1 MGGGDQ
7 ITGSWKKKSIDKFY
21 DCVFGT
27 EKVEIFL
34 QYLQNV
40 DVIMLND
47 PQRSYLLISDQF
59 PIGLENYRFILITSW
74 KSN

>member
-47 PQRSYLLISDQF
+47 PQRSTY
-59 PIGLENYRFILITSW
+59 
-74 KSN
+74 